1 MPSLLVLLARFA
13 LTRCSDRRGAFEN
26 LEGEIALLGANYHL
40 IAGVQ
45 RPFEHHP
52 GEIVIHPTLNGPTQ
66 RTGTELRIKA
76 LLGQQLDHLFGELDL
91 DILSVQAP
99 LGSVEQQ
106 PGYLSYLLL
115 GERPKIAPLSA

>member
-1 MPSLLVLLARFA
+1 MYAA
-13 LTRCSDRRGAFEN
+13 GRGCTLED
-26 LEGEIALLGANYHL
+26 LEGKLALLGADDYSVTGL
-40 IAGVQ
+40 QG
-45 RPFEHHP
+45 PLEHHP
-52 GEIVIHPTLNGPTQ
+52 GEVVVHPALDGPAQ

-76 LLGQQLDHLFGELDL
+76 LLGQQLDRLFGELDL
-91 DILSVQAP
+91 DILGVQAP